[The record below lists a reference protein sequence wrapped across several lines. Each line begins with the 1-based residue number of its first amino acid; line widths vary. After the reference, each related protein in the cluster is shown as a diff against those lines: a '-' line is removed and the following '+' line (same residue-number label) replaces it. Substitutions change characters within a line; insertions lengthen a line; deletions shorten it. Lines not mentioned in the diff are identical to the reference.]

1 MWDRRV
7 VVKIK
12 ECVGEDQFSK
22 INFLWL
28 LRVFMALMPIVIGC
42 FYETNWLD

>member
-12 ECVGEDQFSK
+12 ECVGEVLVAVSFRNVEDQFSLAFAGVYGS
-22 INFLWL
+22 NADCDRRL
-28 LRVFMALMPIVIGC
+28 L
-42 FYETNWLD
+42 